1 MVLTVVLII
10 FTLVLSVMSVGLYI
24 WWKNYGKEIFKM
36 FKNAQNMNQNMK
48 NMGNL
53 PKFGNYD
60 EFLKKTQEILNK
72 RR

>member
-53 PKFGNYD
+53 PNFSNYD
-60 EFLKKTQEILNK
+60 EFLKKTQDILNK

>member
-1 MVLTVVLII
+1 
-10 FTLVLSVMSVGLYI
+10 
-24 WWKNYGKEIFKM
+24 
-36 FKNAQNMNQNMK
+36 MNQNMK

-53 PKFGNYD
+53 PNFGNYD